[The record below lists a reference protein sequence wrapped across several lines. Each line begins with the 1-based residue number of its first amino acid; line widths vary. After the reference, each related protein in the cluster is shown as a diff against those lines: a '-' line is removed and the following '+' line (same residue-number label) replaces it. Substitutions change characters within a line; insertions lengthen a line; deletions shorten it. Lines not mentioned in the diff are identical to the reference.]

1 MKKMYGV
8 AALLATT
15 LVLTACNSEKEK
27 SNESQQAAP
36 QDESIPKD
44 YKEEIKK
51 LSDASYEDSRAK
63 TDALTT
69 YAQSYTK
76 AYGSAV
82 DNQGKKLNDF
92 LDSVLDKS
100 YTTGSNGDMA
110 LNFFESYF
118 LQASST
124 SEWKD
129 DAPELAL
136 AETYHETIRSSI
148 RLSEAMRLNDSEATK
163 NEKQELKKLKQT
175 LARDAKKL
183 GTVKGDKVYYQL
195 EGKKKEQAKKDKK
208 EASLEEKK
216 AQAAKA
222 EKVTVKQQTPVA
234 NPNAAQNEPYHYVNG
249 YVYVNTGKSNAGL
262 FLRTGP
268 SQTSSKR
275 LSESLPNATG
285 MTLLGRQGNWYEV
298 YVDSYGAMGWV
309 HSSYVSSQQPVVS
322 QPSQSS
328 LPSTVV
334 VNTGSSTLVL
344 RSGPGKG
351 YSKVTSLENGTYLY
365 VTDSVDGWYEVYDT
379 VSGSTGWVSKQFVR

>member
-8 AALLATT
+8 SALLAAA
-15 LVLTACNSEKEK
+15 LILTACNSEKEQ
-27 SNESQQAAP
+27 SNESQQAAS
-36 QDESIPKD
+36 QDESVPKD

-51 LSDASYEDSRAK
+51 LSDASYEDTRAK
-63 TDALTT
+63 TDTLTT
-69 YAQSYTK
+69 YAESYAK

-82 DNQGKKLNDF
+82 DNQGKKLNEF
-92 LDSVLDKS
+92 LDTILDKS
-100 YTTGSNGDMA
+100 YTAGSNGDMA

-118 LQASST
+118 LQATST
-124 SEWKD
+124 SEWKN

-136 AETYHETIRSSI
+136 AETYHETVRSSI
-148 RLSEAMRLNDSEATK
+148 RLSEAMRLNDKEAIQ

-183 GTVKGDKVYYQL
+183 GTVTGDKVYYQL
-195 EGKKKEQAKKDKK
+195 EGKKKEQAKKAKK

-222 EKVTVKQQTPVA
+222 EKVTVKSQTPVA
-234 NPNAAQNEPYHYVNG
+234 NPSSAQNEPYHYVNG

-268 SQTSSKR
+268 SQSYSKR
-275 LSESLPNATG
+275 LSDSLPNTTG
-285 MTLLGRQGNWYEV
+285 MSLLGRQGNWYEV
-298 YVDSYGAMGWV
+298 YVDGYDVTGWV

-334 VNTGSSTLVL
+334 VNTGSDTLVL
-344 RSGPGKG
+344 RSGAGKG
-351 YSKVTSLENGTYLY
+351 YSKITSLENGTHLY
-365 VTDSVDGWYEVYDT
+365 VMDEAPGWYQVYDT